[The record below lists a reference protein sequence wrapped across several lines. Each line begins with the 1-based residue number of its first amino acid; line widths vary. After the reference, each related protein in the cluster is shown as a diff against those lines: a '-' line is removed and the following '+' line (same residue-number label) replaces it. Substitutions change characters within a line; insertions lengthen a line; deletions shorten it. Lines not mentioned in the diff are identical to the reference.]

1 MYTSSLT
8 KIKELCL
15 HHIGNKAV
23 DEGIV
28 LSNESLS
35 IDEPSYRN
43 LLTYSFSSFKN
54 EELYCFY
61 NEVGYEYNEVMGCVT
76 EIFNDPSLLFEFS
89 KILARLLYSKSDH
102 PNIKSGDFLVI
113 YFCDCEIDGYITD
126 AIGLFKSENLSQYI
140 SLNCTTESANITSK
154 SGLDVKH
161 VDKAALIFNVE
172 RDSGYSIA
180 VIDNTNKKS
189 DAKYWVEDFLGV
201 KPRLDKYFQTQ
212 NFMSVCKSFVT
223 KQLPSE
229 FEVSKADQADMLN
242 RSVQYFKEN
251 DEFSIQD
258 FAETVLEHPEV
269 IESFQ
274 SYKERYQAERD
285 IEIEDSFA
293 ISNDA
298 VKKQARS
305 FKSVIKLDKNFHIY
319 VHGNRNLIEQGE
331 DEKGRYYKVYYHE
344 EY

>member
-1 MYTSSLT
+1 MIYCENSALQA
-8 KIKELCL
+8 LVL
-15 HHIGNKAV
+15 HIVGNKLKDDGLCKSERLV
-23 DEGIV
+23 D
-28 LSNESLS
+28 LDESLQKVMVQYFMAS
-35 IDEPSYRN
+35 FTLGERFSFAHHSGLDFNVAFQAVSCIFDKRDN
-43 LLTYSFSSFKN
+43 ILKYSTQLADHLYESSN
-54 EELYCFY
+54 H
-61 NEVGYEYNEVMGCVT
+61 N
-76 EIFNDPSLLFEFS
+76 
-89 KILARLLYSKSDH
+89 
-102 PNIKSGDFLVI
+102 NIKGGEFYVAYFHDIEFDGLVV
-113 YFCDCEIDGYITD
+113 D
-126 AIGLFKSENLSQYI
+126 AIGLFKSETKNTFLR
-140 SLNCTTESANITSK
+140 ITSTDRI
-154 SGLDVKH
+154 SSLDYEEG
-161 VDKAALIFNVE
+161 VDIRKLDKGCLIFNTKKE
-172 RDSGYSIA
+172 EGYVVA
-180 VIDNTNKKS
+180 VVDNTNKS

-201 KPRLDKYFQTQ
+201 KPRQDKYFQTQ

-229 FEVSKADQADMLN
+229 FEVSKADQAEMLN

-258 FAETVLEHPEV
+258 FTETVLEHPEV

-331 DEKGRYYKVYYHE
+331 DEKGRYYKVYFNE